1 MADYNISKDVHFL
14 IFIFLMKF
22 YILPLQILSA
32 VKCLGVVV
40 YQLQVSGT
48 LSKLTETNKHL
59 N

>member
-1 MADYNISKDVHFL
+1 ME
-14 IFIFLMKF
+14 F
-22 YILPLQILSA
+22 YILLLQILSA
-32 VKCLGVVV
+32 MKCLGVVV